1 MAEKENINCL
11 LICFTSSVV
20 NLGRRKI
27 CQKCGICPG
36 KPHITVSGEIS
47 FFLEGRGVGTVFGEN
62 SRDFHVYYD
71 GKTRMNSVQYPRPRL
86 Y

>member
-20 NLGRRKI
+20 NLGRRNI
-27 CQKCGICPG
+27 CQKWGICPG
-36 KPHITVSGEIS
+36 KPHITVSGEI
-47 FFLEGRGVGTVFGEN
+47 FRGGSGTVFGEN